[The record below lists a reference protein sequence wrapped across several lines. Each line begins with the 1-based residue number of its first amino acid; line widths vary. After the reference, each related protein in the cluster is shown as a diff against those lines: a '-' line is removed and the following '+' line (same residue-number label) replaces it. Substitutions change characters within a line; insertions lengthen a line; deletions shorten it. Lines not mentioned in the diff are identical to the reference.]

1 MSNLENVLHID
12 KQTDIPIG
20 LRFFADLIMIADKL
34 KRDRVDVSYGQ
45 IIDGLMICY
54 AKSNSPRAIRRRQ
67 KGPRNSRSLTG
78 GVESGGSCSKP
89 PCGT

>member
-34 KRDRVDVSYGQ
+34 KRERVDVSYRQ

-54 AKSNSPRAIRRRQ
+54 AKSSNPRAIRRRQ

-78 GVESGGSCSKP
+78 SPQQTDPEFDEVHF
-89 PCGT
+89 

>member
-34 KRDRVDVSYGQ
+34 KRERVDVSYRQ
-45 IIDGLMICY
+45 IIDGLMIY
-54 AKSNSPRAIRRRQ
+54 YSKTNRPTALRRRQ
-67 KGPRNSRSLTG
+67 GRRS
-78 GVESGGSCSKP
+78 
-89 PCGT
+89 

>member
-34 KRDRVDVSYGQ
+34 KRERVDVSYRQ
-45 IIDGLMICY
+45 IIDGLMIY
-54 AKSNSPRAIRRRQ
+54 YSKANRPTALRRRQ
-67 KGPRNSRSLTG
+67 GRRS
-78 GVESGGSCSKP
+78 
-89 PCGT
+89 

>member
-34 KRDRVDVSYGQ
+34 KRERVDVSYRQ
-45 IIDGLMICY
+45 IIDGLMIY
-54 AKSNSPRAIRRRQ
+54 YSKTNRPTALRRRQ
-67 KGPRNSRSLTG
+67 GRRL
-78 GVESGGSCSKP
+78 
-89 PCGT
+89 